1 MRSLHRRRQRQRG
14 VAVVTAL
21 LLTTL
26 AITIVAS
33 LFWQQQVQV
42 RSIENQR
49 LQLQKQWILRG
60 ALDWACVILRANA
73 GKQNDNL
80 DDPWAVPLEETRLDQ
95 YVENGRTDADSSDAT
110 LSGNTIDAQ
119 GMFNLGNL
127 FKNDSIAS
135 EVEMFRNLLSVLQLP
150 PSLADATVKV
160 MKAAVKPSVDA
171 PDAPR
176 PLNIRNV
183 DDLLAVPGFTPE
195 IVDKLRKFVIVL
207 PDDGAITKI
216 NVNTASAEVLAAR
229 VGTLTL
235 SDANALVASRKQ
247 AYFRDIEQFLGR
259 MTTVQLPE
267 SEKQLLKQLMDV
279 KTNYF
284 IVNGHVRLSRAGLSV
299 RALIRRDQ
307 NAARVVWVRE
317 D

>member
-1 MRSLHRRRQRQRG
+1 MRSLRTGRKHQRG

-60 ALDWACVILRANA
+60 ALDWARVILRANA

-95 YVENGRTDADSSDAT
+95 YVENGRTDADASDAT

-119 GMFNLGNL
+119 GLFNLGNMV
-127 FKNDSIAS
+127 KNTPIAS
-135 EVEMFRNLLSVLQLP
+135 EVKMFEKLLNLLQLP
-150 PSLADATVKV
+150 PSLASATVKV
-160 MKAAVKPSVDA
+160 MMAAQTQSVDA

-183 DDLLAVPGFTPE
+183 EDLLAVPGFTPE
-195 IVDKLRKFVIVL
+195 ILDKLQKFVIVL
-207 PDDGAITKI
+207 PNDGATNTTLI
-216 NVNTASAEVLAAR
+216 NVNTAPAEVLAAR
-229 VGTLTL
+229 IDTLTL

-247 AYFRDIEQFLGR
+247 AYFRSREEFVARLNGKVPSQD
-259 MTTVQLPE
+259 
-267 SEKQLLKQLMDV
+267 EKDHLDV

-284 IVNGHVRLSRAGLSV
+284 IVNGHVRLNRAGLSV